1 MLEPLARYVE
11 LFLLERLDNVILEP
25 GQVEAQ
31 AVNAAI
37 FLAGYADLREYL
49 DRLALDPLAART
61 AITGSTP
68 VSYSEWAIIRPLFLL
83 YIERETA
90 FYIES
95 TRGFGVDV
103 FGRSTSEVAGEI
115 IALEAEL
122 PRRAFSQPIFTV

>member
-1 MLEPLARYVE
+1 
-11 LFLLERLDNVILEP
+11 
-25 GQVEAQ
+25 
-31 AVNAAI
+31 
-37 FLAGYADLREYL
+37 
-49 DRLALDPLAART
+49 
-61 AITGSTP
+61 
-68 VSYSEWAIIRPLFLL
+68 VSYSEWALIRPLFLL